1 MKLGTVTVGSIST
14 VKKNL
19 VPSSSSSKT
28 EVRCTNIL
36 SLLIWQNCLFVCII
50 SGNYILVCVMCYIL
64 VEE

>member
-1 MKLGTVTVGSIST
+1 MGNVKVGSTST

-36 SLLIWQNCLFVCII
+36 TFLIRQNCLFVCII

-64 VEE
+64 LEE